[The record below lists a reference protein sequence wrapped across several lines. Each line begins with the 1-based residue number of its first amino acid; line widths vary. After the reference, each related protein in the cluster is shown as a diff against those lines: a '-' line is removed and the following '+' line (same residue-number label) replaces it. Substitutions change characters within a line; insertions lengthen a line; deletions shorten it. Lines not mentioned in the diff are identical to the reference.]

1 MARDFKATEVRIPCR
16 LSYAYVW
23 SPRIEE
29 DGSQG
34 KYSASLLI
42 PKTDTATI
50 RKIQAAVEAAKKEG
64 KSKLANKGGIIPN
77 NIHTPLRDA
86 DEEGRTDEAYEG
98 MMFLN
103 ASSKRKPQI
112 VDRHVEKILDISIH
126 APQTGSDST
135 RATVTFA
142 SVLFQSTLPKR
153 GATKN
158 ILISYNIYF
167 NPRSPNGER
176 PGIINSGGKI
186 YAFQS
191 TLPKRGATA

>member
-42 PKTDTATI
+42 PKEDTATI

-64 KSKLANKGGIIPN
+64 KSKLAGKNGIIPN

-112 VDRHVEKILDISIH
+112 VDRHVEKILDEEEVYS
-126 APQTGSDST
+126 GCYCNV
-135 RATVTFA
+135 TVNFYA
-142 SVLFQSTLPKR
+142 YVANGNKGIAAGLN
-153 GATKN
+153 N
-158 ILISYNIYF
+158 IQKVKD
-167 NPRSPNGER
+167 GER
-176 PGIINSGGKI
+176 LSGGSN
-186 YAFQS
+186 AADDFEA
-191 TLPKRGATA
+191 LEDDEEEELLA